1 MAITIQPARPEQ
13 LPELVQLLTKNQLPV
28 EDLPVDLPN
37 FWLALDGEK
46 PVGSVGLEIYNTVGL
61 LRSLSVDE
69 TYRNQAIARQLCD
82 RAFDEAKKRA
92 VSTVFLITTT
102 ADRYFQRLGFSLVDR
117 STVPDAIMK
126 TSQFSSLCPSSAT
139 VMKQTYSV

>member
-13 LPELVQLLTKNQLPV
+13 LPELVQLLTKHQLPV

>member
-46 PVGSVGLEIYNTVGL
+46 LVGSVGFEIYNTVGL

-82 RAFDEAKKRA
+82 RAFDEAKKQA
-92 VSTVFLITTT
+92 VSTVYLITTT